1 LELGITQLSKQEFS
15 KQAASIITGLI
26 STEANSESEACEVEV
41 LKSSTVKHYTKNT
54 VLSRFFRTLLSP

>member
-15 KQAASIITGLI
+15 KQATSIITGLI
-26 STEANSESEACEVEV
+26 STEANSESEACEVV

-54 VLSRFFRTLLSP
+54 VLSRFFRTLLRP